1 MVVLFNKC
9 NGAVVH
15 PFVANTP
22 ICLTNNRAVVR
33 QGSRAHLY
41 KYRWALPLYVF
52 PPR

>member
-33 QGSRAHLY
+33 PLVAHAPIY
-41 KYRWALPLYVF
+41 INT
-52 PPR
+52 